1 MVMNEAVTPAEHNRA
16 TVPVDI
22 VGHVKHPLCAIIT
35 DDREWAWYVATSDRY
50 THVQLYVCRC
60 VRVFSY
66 MHV

>member
-35 DDREWAWYVATSDRY
+35 DDREWAWYVTLSP
-50 THVQLYVCRC
+50 VQTVIHTCNCMFAGVCVC
-60 VRVFSY
+60 V
-66 MHV
+66 